1 MPLYFNIAEQFSPG
15 ESATMVTLWIGVGAL
30 AGFGAGRLVKVLGGE
45 VRTLKLMFTIE
56 AMLFLIA
63 NIPPPQ
69 MLSLTVWPMVRC
81 VAIVATG
88 LPVFVT
94 FPAINGLLGLRMP
107 HRRLG
112 MTYALNLSLGLMVS
126 SLATYFTGYAASI
139 MTIGVMLPV
148 LLVVAVVGAIAC
160 LML

>member
-1 MPLYFNIAEQFSPG
+1 
-15 ESATMVTLWIGVGAL
+15 
-30 AGFGAGRLVKVLGGE
+30 
-45 VRTLKLMFTIE
+45 
-56 AMLFLIA
+56 
-63 NIPPPQ
+63 
-69 MLSLTVWPMVRC
+69 
-81 VAIVATG
+81 
-88 LPVFVT
+88 
-94 FPAINGLLGLRMP
+94 
-107 HRRLG
+107 

>member
-1 MPLYFNIAEQFSPG
+1 
-15 ESATMVTLWIGVGAL
+15 
-30 AGFGAGRLVKVLGGE
+30 
-45 VRTLKLMFTIE
+45 
-56 AMLFLIA
+56 
-63 NIPPPQ
+63 
-69 MLSLTVWPMVRC
+69 MVRC
-81 VAIVATG
+81 VAIVTTG